1 MSNVTAEVRRG
12 IIERMVLAK
21 LLLSQGLSLCAD
33 TNDSIRFSQGLLSLQ
48 DALELAL
55 GALATFMDARLE
67 PKTSFFDYFRKIND
81 KLKAAG
87 KTELPSQKELSL
99 LNEAR
104 VKVKHHGLVQ
114 RPEDQQKH
122 TIHVEPFIRHVCG
135 LMDIDLDNL
144 SLCDAIS
151 SDKVRAVIREAE
163 AKLSAEDF
171 KGCAQALT
179 MAQYHLFGYRF
190 NIVTFNDLHGLLGP
204 APAVYWEDFKTDH
217 EVWLIRHGIDVA
229 GFYRLRC
236 LIPTWGITHKARE
249 VVLWWEDD
257 FCHPGNWNRGNMR
270 WAINFT
276 IDMAIKL
283 ERPHPGQGLM
293 PRVQFFSHK
302 ITATKDDATFW
313 NHNKNEDE
321 LDETMR
327 FPPPR
332 REILKL
338 KKGESIE
345 GFAMRTKDIP
355 NTWVVMS
362 EALQGGGGITTA
374 YDVEVTEIPR
384 EGTQPPASAAEGRA
398 TPTA

>member
-1 MSNVTAEVRRG
+1 MNAVTPEVRRG

-21 LLLSQGLSLCAD
+21 LLLSQGLALCAD
-33 TNDSIRFSQGLLSLQ
+33 ASDPMRFSQGLLSLQ

-55 GALATFMDARLE
+55 GAMATFVDARLE
-67 PKTSFFDYFRKIND
+67 PKTAFYDYFRKIND

-87 KTELPSQKELSL
+87 KTELPSQKDLML
-99 LNEAR
+99 LNDAR

-144 SLCDAIS
+144 SLCDAIGS
-151 SDKVRAVIREAE
+151 EKVRDVIREAE

-171 KGCAQALT
+171 KGCAQALA

-190 NIVTFNDLHGLLGP
+190 NIAPYNDLNGLLAPGP
-204 APAVYWEDFKTDH
+204 AVHWEDFKTDH

-236 LIPTWGITHKARE
+236 LIPTWGVTAKKHE
-249 VVLWWEDD
+249 LVFWWEDN
-257 FCHPGNWNRGNMR
+257 FCHPGNWSRGNMR
-270 WAINFT
+270 QGINFT

-283 ERPHPGQGLM
+283 ERPHPGQGLV
-293 PRVQFFSHK
+293 PRVQFLSHK
-302 ITATKDDATFW
+302 ITAIKGDATFW
-313 NHNKNEDE
+313 NHNKVEDE
-321 LDETMR
+321 LDETNR

-332 REILKL
+332 HEILKL

-345 GFAMRTKDIP
+345 GFAWRTKDNP
-355 NTWVVMS
+355 TTWMIS
-362 EALQGGGGITTA
+362 SDALEGGGGIATA
-374 YDVEVTEIPR
+374 YEVDVQEVPR
-384 EGTQPPASAAEGRA
+384 EQAEAKAPAAA
-398 TPTA
+398 